1 MEIIDLCGFC
11 EIRDPGGGINRSLL
25 KIHDLVVDG
34 GEMRVGREKGQWR
47 VGRRGGDAAEGK
59 LGTERKIGQ
68 RRTMTT
74 ERMRAT
80 RCGEEGWG
88 CGGEGNVM
96 SNEKVN

>member
-47 VGRRGGDAAEGK
+47 VGRRGGEAA
-59 LGTERKIGQ
+59 
-68 RRTMTT
+68 
-74 ERMRAT
+74 
-80 RCGEEGWG
+80 
-88 CGGEGNVM
+88 
-96 SNEKVN
+96 